1 MMGMRRVWAAGILV
15 VACRAIAA
23 AQTGT
28 GGTGSSAG
36 AAAGESATFEAAAP
50 ASAQDEPDIPV
61 APEADPNDKPFV
73 RIIPNLLTD
82 LRQLVSTKDNAI
94 TWAIGGTSTLAL
106 LPFDHDVSDDLSAP
120 SSDGLMHA
128 ATVFGSGYVQFGGA
142 VATYVVGRLAHHKA
156 TAHIGADLVR
166 SQVLTG
172 FVTHGLKRIVRRDRP
187 ETSDGSTATFSFPS
201 AHASATWTSA
211 SVLWR
216 HLGWKVGVPAAA
228 VATLV
233 SASRVEQRQHF
244 MSDVA
249 FGAVIGIASARTVT
263 MGHVAGRRITI
274 APVPVPRGV
283 AVMATFEH

>member
-1 MMGMRRVWAAGILV
+1 MMGLTRVWAAGVIALT
-15 VACRAIAA
+15 CSSIAA
-23 AQTGT
+23 AQT
-28 GGTGSSAG
+28 
-36 AAAGESATFEAAAP
+36 AAGGPNALAP
-50 ASAQDEPDIPV
+50 AATAEP
-61 APEADPNDKPFV
+61 APQPEEAPGATSPEDTDPNGKQFV

-82 LRQLVSTKDNAI
+82 LGHLVSTKDNAV
-94 TWAIGGTSTLAL
+94 TWGIGGASTLAL
-106 LPFDHDVSDDLSAP
+106 LPFDDDVSEDLSPP
-120 SSDGLMHA
+120 SSGGAMHA
-128 ATVFGSGYVQFGGA
+128 ATVFGGGYVQFGGA

-187 ETSDGSTATFSFPS
+187 QTSDSSSATFSFPS

-211 SVLWR
+211 TVLWR

-228 VATLV
+228 IATLV

-244 MSDVA
+244 MTDVA

-263 MGHVAGRRITI
+263 MGHTVAGRRLSI
-274 APVPVPRGV
+274 APQAVPRGV
-283 AVMATFEH
+283 ALMATLER